1 MAIALK
7 KPVSVAESS
16 QRKSQAAAAAKNRAP
31 HWPTVLSQTGFVQ
44 PKASCACGGGCPR
57 CRAVPNFAN
66 DRRQAGTLHQSANGE
81 TGCDVSA
88 GTPST
93 TMHDPPPCYRACVE
107 RHEKVHAKDIAP
119 CCKRANAAY
128 KQAKTDDDKAKVQD
142 KFNRWVE
149 SNVDWLECRA
159 YAESSRCA
167 QEFLD
172 AHCETK
178 SLAEESG
185 VASNGETGRDPLVS
199 VIPMTSTLGPELAP
213 DNVVLEEGESD
224 EPPSPEACCS
234 QMKTYRRVSA
244 GRRDTVCGRA
254 NKMLTACPW

>member
-1 MAIALK
+1 MMAQRSAVRTGDNLRTGPDDSRSRQRMVSASQQSIRR
-7 KPVSVAESS
+7 KPD
-16 QRKSQAAAAAKNRAP
+16 
-31 HWPTVLSQTGFVQ
+31 T
-44 PKASCACGGGCPR
+44 CACGGGCPR

-66 DRRQAGTLHQSANGE
+66 DRRQVGTLHQSANGE
-81 TGCDVSA
+81 TGCDVSV

-119 CCKRANAAY
+119 CCKKANAAY
-128 KQAKTDDDKAKVQD
+128 KQAKTDDKARIQD
-142 KFNRWVE
+142 QFNQWIE
-149 SNVDWLECRA
+149 ANVDWLECRA
-159 YAESSRCA
+159 YAESALCA

-172 AHCETK
+172 AHCGTK
-178 SLAEESG
+178 SLAEESEPT
-185 VASNGETGRDPLVS
+185 SDDETDRDSLVS
-199 VIPMTSTLGPELAP
+199 VVPMPSTLGPELAP

-224 EPPSPEACCS
+224 EPPAPETCCP

-254 NKMLTACPW
+254 NKVSTACPW